1 MDVVIEALTRYG
13 LPGAVVAL
21 FAVLYVLKDRELKAE
36 RDARI
41 GDAKNFNELSMKLQ
55 AQVIDTVN
63 TLRTVFDEVRRLP
76 AARR

>member
-13 LPGAVVAL
+13 LPGAIVAL

-41 GDAKNFNELSMKLQ
+41 GDARNFNELSMKLQ
-55 AQVIDTVN
+55 AQVIEAVN
-63 TLRTVFDEVRRLP
+63 NLRLVLDEVRRLP
-76 AARR
+76 ARR